1 MFRWFFR
8 IDACV
13 MIAVGLLLLGWH
25 DLFVRPRL
33 GLPPTLSSL
42 RPTSS
47 QPISSGWLTAPYR

>member
-25 DLFVRPRL
+25 DLSSFRPRL
-33 GLPPTLSSL
+33 SCPQQLCRRYVRHPSS
-42 RPTSS
+42 RTR
-47 QPISSGWLTAPYR
+47 TAG